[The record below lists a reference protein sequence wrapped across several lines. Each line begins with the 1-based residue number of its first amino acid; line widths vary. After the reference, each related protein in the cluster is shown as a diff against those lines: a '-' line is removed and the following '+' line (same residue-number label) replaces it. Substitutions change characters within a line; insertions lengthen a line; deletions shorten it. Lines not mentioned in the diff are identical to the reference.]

1 MPTYTAIASNTV
13 GSGGATSVTFSSI
26 PATYTD
32 LVIKVSARSDR
43 NTGNASD
50 VKLEFN
56 ATATTYTIRALYG
69 DGVTNVSSAVIA
81 YIGSIP
87 QATDTASVFGNLETY
102 IPNYTSSNQ
111 KSFSTDAVEE
121 QNTGA
126 TPVYA
131 FLTAGLWNGTSSI
144 SSIKLSLVSGNF
156 VEYSTFT
163 LYGISNA

>member
-1 MPTYTAIASNTV
+1 MATYIKIASNTV
-13 GSGGATSVTFSSI
+13 GSGGVASVTFSSI
-26 PATYTD
+26 PSTYTD
-32 LVIKVSARSDR
+32 LVIKSSARSDR

-50 VKLEFN
+50 VKIEFN

-69 DGVTNVSSAVIA
+69 DGVTNVASASIA
-81 YIGSIP
+81 YVGSIP
-87 QATDTASVFGNLETY
+87 QATDTASTFGNQETY

-111 KSFSTDAVEE
+111 KSYSTDIVEE

-131 FLTAGLWNGTSSI
+131 FMSAGLWNGTSAI

-156 VEYSTFT
+156 VQYSTFT